1 MLRFAVSKIAPV
13 ALRRQAAVARTYA
26 PVCAPAAQTVF
37 RSFATSKPPAEP
49 EAELEEKVLTAEEQ
63 AAFDDEVSKL
73 SEHELDQ
80 LMGEPDEFIEEGVV
94 RAKVWDSL
102 EWTLTSPPPVH
113 QFDEPPIM
121 VEISEV

>member
-1 MLRFAVSKIAPV
+1 MLRFAVSKIVPV
-13 ALRRQAAVARTYA
+13 TLRQQRTVARAY
-26 PVCAPAAQTVF
+26 APAAQTAF
-37 RSFATSKPPAEP
+37 RTFATTKPPAAP
-49 EAELEEKVLTAEEQ
+49 EAEVEEKILSEEEQ
-63 AAFDDEVSKL
+63 ALFDDEVGKL

-80 LMGEPDEFIEEGVV
+80 LMGEPEEFIEEGVV

-113 QFDEPPIM
+113 QFDEPPII